1 MPKRIPLEGEIF
13 GRLSVK
19 EYIGKGKYKCICG
32 CGKECEIFGA
42 NLVRGHTTSCGCK
55 KASCD
60 LSDKVFGSLKV
71 VKRAEGKSRGGKKRA
86 LWECECLRCGNIISV
101 YADSLKSGST
111 TSCGCLQRERDIP
124 EKLKK
129 EYIAGTQISKIQS
142 EPTKSNKTGVV
153 GVNWDKSRGKWQA
166 SIRFKGHKYNIG
178 RFDDFEMAVKA
189 RKEAER
195 KIFGDMPQF
204 KEPKGKI

>member
-1 MPKRIPLEGEIF
+1 MPKRIPLEGKIF
-13 GRLSVK
+13 GDLSVK
-19 EYIGKGKYKCICG
+19 EYIGNGKYKCTCK
-32 CGKECEIFGA
+32 CGKECEVFGI
-42 NLVRGHTTSCGCK
+42 NLKRGHTTSCGCK

-60 LSDKVFGSLKV
+60 LSDKVFGFLKV
-71 VKRAEGKSRGGKKRA
+71 VKRVEGKSRGGKKRT

-111 TSCGCLQRERDIP
+111 TSCGCLKREMDIP

-142 EPTKSNKTGVV
+142 KPTKSNKTGIV

-166 SIRFKGHKYNIG
+166 SIRFMGHKYNIG
-178 RFDDFEMAVKA
+178 RFDDFELAVKA
-189 RKEAER
+189 RKEAEK
-195 KIFGDMPQF
+195 KIFGDMPQL
-204 KEPKGKI
+204 KGQQKKK